1 MMLQVLAFRRIV
13 VLRERKRRRVEKF
26 WQPIL
31 LETVASVPRL
41 RVPRLK
47 RSEAYEFLTVWNC
60 LYESLHDASVE
71 KLNETARAA
80 GADIAARQF
89 LKQPNVR
96 QRLMAVTALGNL
108 RDKESWDALE
118 ELAVQSED
126 AILSFAAA
134 QALMQIDA
142 EKAIKI
148 VMPLVASRHN
158 WALEAVS
165 TMFKKAG
172 ANVISLPLS
181 KAVIGACRTDYI
193 QQDADAMAQQAP
205 RLIHLMRQAH
215 PRFVNYV
222 VRYVLLTMTNIEVIA
237 AALKVYEDP
246 AILPAV
252 RKLLGDRRWQI
263 RVNAANAIGRTGGTA
278 QDEQLLLG
286 ALRDKEWWVRYRS
299 AQALAGLPSVNL
311 EKLENYAGAQTDD
324 FARDIL
330 RHVIAERRHE

>member
-1 MMLQVLAFRRIV
+1 MMLQVLAFRGMV
-13 VLRERKRRRVEKF
+13 VFRQRKRRRVEKF

-31 LETVASVPRL
+31 LESVATAACL

-47 RSEAYEFLTVWNC
+47 RAEAYEFLTVWNC
-60 LYESLHDASVE
+60 LYEALHDTSGE

-80 GADIAARQF
+80 GADIAARRF
-89 LKQPNVR
+89 LKKTNVR

-108 RDKESWDALE
+108 RDEESWDALD
-118 ELAVQSED
+118 ELAVQSAD

-148 VMPLVASRHN
+148 VMPLVASRN
-158 WALEAVS
+158 DWALEAVS
-165 TMFKKAG
+165 TMFQKAG
-172 ANVISLPLS
+172 ADVISLPLS
-181 KAVIGACRTDYI
+181 KAVIAACRTDYI
-193 QQDADAMAQQAP
+193 KQDADAMAQHAP
-205 RLIHLMRQAH
+205 RLINLMRLAH
-215 PRFVNYV
+215 PRFVTYV
-222 VRYVLLTMTNIEVIA
+222 VRYVLLTMTDIEVIA

-252 RKLLGDRRWQI
+252 RKLLGDERWQI

-278 QDEQLLLG
+278 QDEEFLIG
-286 ALRDKEWWVRYRS
+286 ALHDKQWWVRYRA

-311 EKLENYAGAQTDD
+311 EKLENYASTQTDD

-330 RHVIAERRHE
+330 RQVIAEKQSV